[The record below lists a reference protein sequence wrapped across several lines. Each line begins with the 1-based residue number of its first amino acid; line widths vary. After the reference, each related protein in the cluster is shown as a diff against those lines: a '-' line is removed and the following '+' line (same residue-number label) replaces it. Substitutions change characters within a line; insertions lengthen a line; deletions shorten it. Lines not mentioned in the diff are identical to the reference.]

1 MSRFD
6 TAHIIPYYRSLV
18 MVLSCIVSDILS
30 DISPNSQIYI
40 ASCIQR
46 NRWGDPSE
54 FCTFVTT
61 AKLKVLGGARMMGLQ
76 LGYYWGGDKNDVA
89 TARLLYAEE
98 SMMTR

>member
-61 AKLKVLGGARMMGLQ
+61 AKLKVLGGG
-76 LGYYWGGDKNDVA
+76 KNDGA